1 MRKKS
6 LFILGSFCLFL
17 ATLRC
22 GNTTTTS
29 QSDGNAL
36 ITEITQSILTF
47 SKVTSTSITVNWSAP
62 TSASFSSTQLSYL
75 LFYTTKNPGTGAI
88 DPSTLTT
95 STTWAPVGKAAIG
108 ITSASLTE
116 LTPYKLYYFSLL
128 VTNSAKN
135 KAVYKTSSQK
145 TLAAEVPTTT
155 LSSLLPDAGLIN
167 PTPTTIIA
175 TFSAAMMPL
184 TTSDFTLSGTCTTLP
199 TAGMV
204 TMSSD
209 ATSASLSLAGGICT
223 DTQTLVVSVDAT
235 AVKDANGII
244 GTGSALSNI
253 YTVSTT
259 GPSAALGTPSSTDFN
274 STGTSTLA
282 VTYTDSPS
290 GASALSESPL
300 TTEGGGVTLTPITGA
315 PSCTVTVS
323 NITTTGAT
331 IALSSCSGSG
341 TLTAHVNAA
350 TVVDPLGN
358 PSTVSSESAVITID
372 NTAPTLL
379 TLTPA
384 TSYVNPT
391 PSSVVATFSKAM
403 TEFSASHFTLGG
415 TCTTLPT
422 KGSVTR
428 SVGNTVAT
436 LTLSGGSCSNTQTL
450 TVSVDPTTS
459 ADTLGNA
466 GTGAATLHTYTVSD
480 IGPSATLG
488 GPSIAGGYTKVNS
501 TGSVTVPLTYTPSSL
516 GGTTLT
522 TGDGALTTGG
532 GGVTPSFTGGA
543 SCSIAV
549 SAITTAGATLILSSC
564 TGNGTATVHVNAGT
578 VEDAARNL
586 STVSGESASI
596 SIDNTA
602 PTLSSTTPA
611 TSTISA
617 IPGTIV
623 LTFSEAVTAVAGNFT
638 VSSSTCSPQ
647 PTLSS
652 ISGSGTS
659 NITVNLTGGT
669 CTNGQT
675 IVLTSTLSAIHDLA
689 GNAGVAEN
697 TVTLTYA
704 STPLYLF
711 ASATAHNGNLG
722 GRGGADT
729 ICDTTRNA
737 SYSSICTSSSHVHA
751 VLSTSS
757 FDTMAA
763 MQTTYGF
770 SSSAAIWDIA
780 STYLINSNW
789 SDLIS
794 NGPCSGGNGGGGSTC
809 GSQAINTVLSIGNF
823 WTGSSTAG
831 ALSSRNCSAWTTGS
845 STPSGNAQFG
855 NMANASINASWI
867 SSGYWSGCSGTAKL
881 LCVCW

>member
-1 MRKKS
+1 MRIKS
-6 LFILGSFCLFL
+6 LFLLGSCCLFL

-29 QSDGNAL
+29 QSDGSAL
-36 ITEITQSILTF
+36 IAEITQSILTF
-47 SKVTSTSITVNWSAP
+47 SEVTSTSITVSWSAS
-62 TSASFSSTQLSYL
+62 TSASFASTQMSYL

-88 DPSTLTT
+88 DPSTLAT
-95 STTWAPVGKAAIG
+95 STIWEPVGKAAIG
-108 ITSASLTE
+108 ITSVSLTE
-116 LTPYKLYYFSLL
+116 LTADKVYYFSLL
-128 VTNSAKN
+128 VTDSAKN
-135 KAVYKTSSQK
+135 KAVYKTFSQK

-155 LSSLLPDAGLIN
+155 LSSLLPDAGLVN

-175 TFSAAMMPL
+175 TFSAAMTPL
-184 TTSDFTLSGTCTTLP
+184 TASNFTLSGTCTTLP
-199 TAGMV
+199 TAGTV

-253 YTVSTT
+253 YTVSAT
-259 GPSAALGTPSSTDFN
+259 GPSAALGTPSSTEFN

-282 VTYTDSPS
+282 VTYTASPS
-290 GASALSESPL
+290 GASVLSESPL
-300 TTEGGGVTLTPITGA
+300 TTGGSGVTLTTITGT

-323 NITTTGAT
+323 NITTTDAT

-341 TLTAHVNAA
+341 TLTVHVNAG

-379 TLTPA
+379 SLTPA

-391 PSSVVATFSKAM
+391 PSSIVATFSKAM
-403 TEFSASHFTLGG
+403 ADFSASHFTLGG

-422 KGSVTR
+422 KGSITR

-436 LTLSGGSCSNTQTL
+436 LALSGGSCSNTQTL

-466 GTGAATLHTYTVSD
+466 GTGAATMHTYTVSD

-488 GPSIAGGYTKVNS
+488 APSIASGHTKVNY
-501 TGSVTVPLTYTPSSL
+501 TGSVTLPLTYTPSSA

-522 TGDGALTTGG
+522 PGDGALTTGG
-532 GGVTPSFTGGA
+532 GGVTPTFTGGA

-549 SAITTAGATLILSSC
+549 SGITTAGATLTLSSC

-578 VEDAARNL
+578 VQDAARNF
-586 STVSGESASI
+586 STASGESASI
-596 SIDNTA
+596 AIDNTA

-638 VSSSTCSPQ
+638 LTSSTCSPL

-652 ISGSGTS
+652 ISGSGTP

-675 IVLTSTLSAIHDLA
+675 VVLTSTLSGIHDLA
-689 GNAGVAEN
+689 GNAGVSTS

-704 STPLYLF
+704 SALLYLF
-711 ASATAHNGNLG
+711 ASATHNGNLG
-722 GRGGADT
+722 GRSGADA
-729 ICDTTRNA
+729 ICDSTRNA

-757 FDTMAA
+757 LDTMAA

-780 STYLINSNW
+780 STYLMNSNW

-794 NGPCSGGNGGGGSTC
+794 RGPCSGGNGGGGSTC
-809 GSQAINTVLSIGNF
+809 GSQAIGTVLSIGNF
-823 WTGSSTAG
+823 WTGSNSAG
-831 ALSSRNCSAWTTGS
+831 ALASRNCSAWTTGS
-845 STPSGNAQFG
+845 STPSGDAQFG
-855 NMANASINASWI
+855 SMANASNNANWI
-867 SSGYWSGCSGTAKL
+867 SSGYWSGCSGMQSL